1 MADFQREMV
10 ITRVALLDLKDEQ
23 RLVKEGYELLDE
35 KRILL
40 AAQIRRR

>member
-1 MADFQREMV
+1 MAEFQRELV
-10 ITRVALLDLKDEQ
+10 ITRVAFLEMQDER

-40 AAQIRRR
+40 ATEIR